1 MSAAEFLELTDPATF
16 VRHDPR
22 DYWDRIRPAHPIHW
36 HDSPGDLPGF
46 WVVTGFADVQ
56 AAYGNAKQLSSA
68 RGTVLDVLLHGN
80 DSASG
85 KMLAVTDRPRHQKL
99 RTLMLRAFSP
109 RVLGPVV
116 ERVQEQA
123 ATLVAGVVE
132 LGSFDF
138 ATEVAEHIPM
148 TTICDLLSIP
158 DGDRADL
165 LAWNKLALSADSEEA
180 DELDSLIAR
189 NDIVAYFMDLAKYR
203 RDNPGDDVIT
213 MIATAEIDGVPLTD
227 EEIALNCYS
236 LILGGDESSRMSA
249 IGAVKALSENPA
261 QWAALRSGEVSLD
274 SAVEEVLRWVTPA
287 MHFARTALV
296 DLEIA
301 GQQVRAGDIVTLWNT
316 SANDD
321 PAVFDDPRRFDLSRD
336 HNKHLTFGH
345 GPHFC
350 VGAFLGRAEL
360 RALLAALVTSVREIE
375 LDGVPPR
382 IYSNFLFGYSSLPTV
397 FR

>member
-1 MSAAEFLELTDPATF
+1 MSPVEFLDLTDPATF
-16 VRHDPR
+16 VSHDAR
-22 DYWDRIRPAHPIHW
+22 DYWQRVRPEHPIYW
-36 HDSPGDLPGF
+36 HESPPGLPGF
-46 WVVTGFADVQ
+46 WVVTRFSDVQ
-56 AAYGNAKQLSSA
+56 SAYSNVKQLSSA

-85 KMLAVTDRPRHQKL
+85 KMLAVTDRPRHQQL
-99 RTLMLRAFSP
+99 RNLMLRGFSP

-116 ERVQEQA
+116 ERVYQRTSQ
-123 ATLVAGVVE
+123 LVADVVE

-148 TTICDLLSIP
+148 STICDLLSIP
-158 DGDRADL
+158 ESDRRDL
-165 LAWNKLALSADSEEA
+165 LQWNKLALSTDSAEA
-180 DELDSLIAR
+180 DDLDSLIAR

-203 RDNPGDDVIT
+203 RKNPGDDVIT
-213 MIATAEIDGVPLTD
+213 MIATTQVDGELLSD
-227 EEIALNCYS
+227 EEVALNCYS

-249 IGAVKALSENPA
+249 IGAVKALAENPG
-261 QWAALRSGEVSLD
+261 QWAALRSGAVSQEG
-274 SAVEEVLRWVTPA
+274 AVEEVLRWVTPA
-287 MHFARTALV
+287 MHFARAASV

-301 GQQVRAGDIVTLWNT
+301 GQSIKAGDIVTLWNT

-321 PAVFDDPRRFDLSRD
+321 ETVFSDPRAFNLARQA
-336 HNKHLTFGH
+336 NKHLTFGH

-360 RALLAALVTSVREIE
+360 KALLSALVRSVRSIE
-375 LDGVPPR
+375 LGGTPPR
-382 IYSNFLFGYSSLPTV
+382 IYSNFLFGYSSLPIV

>member
-1 MSAAEFLELTDPATF
+1 MSPVEFLDLTDPATF
-16 VRHDPR
+16 VRHDAR
-22 DYWDRIRPAHPIHW
+22 DYWQQVRPEHPIYW
-36 HDSPGDLPGF
+36 HDSPDGLPGF
-46 WVVTGFADVQ
+46 WVVTRFSDIQ
-56 AAYGNAKQLSSA
+56 SAYGNAKQLSSA
-68 RGTVLDVLLHGN
+68 RGTVLDILLHGN
-80 DSASG
+80 DSAGG
-85 KMLAVTDRPRHQKL
+85 KMLAVTDRPRHQQL
-99 RTLMLRAFSP
+99 RNLMLRAFSP

-116 ERVQEQA
+116 ERVEQR
-123 ATLVAGVVE
+123 TRRLVADVTE

-138 ATEVAEHIPM
+138 ATEVAEHIPL

-158 DGDRADL
+158 DGDRAEL
-165 LAWNKLALSADSEEA
+165 LKWNKLALSTDSEEA

-213 MIATAEIDGVPLTD
+213 MIATTQVDGELLSD
-227 EEIALNCYS
+227 EEVALNCYS

-249 IGAVKALSENPA
+249 IGAVKALAENPG
-261 QWAALRSGEVSLD
+261 QWAALRAGAVSLEG
-274 SAVEEVLRWVTPA
+274 AVEEVLRWVTPA
-287 MHFARTALV
+287 MHFARTAV
-296 DLEIA
+296 ADLEIA
-301 GQQVRAGDIVTLWNT
+301 GQPIRAGDIVSLWNT

-321 PAVFDDPRRFDLSRD
+321 ETVFSNPRDFDLARQP
-336 HNKHLTFGH
+336 NKHLTFGH

-360 RALLAALVTSVREIE
+360 RALLSALAESVQTIE
-375 LDGVPPR
+375 LAGTPPR